1 MAKKQ
6 IKKTPKKAANKKGKE
21 EKKKVKKTQ
30 AKKTVKKAAPIKKKV
45 TKKTSAPKKAAKKP
59 VKVEKKKTVKKTE
72 KKVEKKKLTPK
83 EEKVLRQ
90 QPVVQSQVEEA
101 VEDES
106 KIDEIYQA
114 ELEAA
119 RRKAEALK
127 KIKGYS
133 KKDLEHFK
141 KIILEKR
148 DEILEQLQN
157 LKEQMLDPSTG
168 EYINENSP
176 YSLHMAEQGTDAM
189 EREKTFL
196 YAQRETK
203 FLGYLEDAL
212 KRIEN
217 GTYGICIECIEEP
230 QHLCETCPLIP
241 KARLEAVPHSQ
252 LCLPMKQRQEK
263 K

>member
-59 VKVEKKKTVKKTE
+59 VKVEKKKTVQKTE